1 MDDAFLVTLDGRGF
15 FLIQKTRVTNL
26 HGAKKMEMREKAQV
40 MNAEEIRRALLRIAH
55 EILEQN
61 HKHIEELVL
70 VGVKSR
76 GDFIAHRIAENLER
90 IEEIEVDVGAI
101 DVTLYRDDINL
112 RETQIQVSSTELPFD
127 ITGKWV
133 ILVDEVLYTG
143 RTVRAAMDALMD
155 FGRPAAIQLAT
166 LIDRGHRELPIAA
179 DYVGKNVPTSRREFV
194 RVRLAEE
201 GGVDSATIYEKEEE

>member
-1 MDDAFLVTLDGRGF
+1 
-15 FLIQKTRVTNL
+15 
-26 HGAKKMEMREKAQV
+26 MREKAQV
-40 MNAEEIRRALLRIAH
+40 MNTEEIRRALLRIAH
-55 EILEQN
+55 EILEHN
-61 HKHIEELVL
+61 HKHIDDLVL

-76 GDFIAHRIAENLER
+76 GDILAHRIAENLER
-90 IEEIEVDVGAI
+90 IENIEVDVGAI

-112 RETQIQVSSTELPFD
+112 YETQIQVNSTELPFD

-166 LIDRGHRELPIAA
+166 LIDRGHRELPIAS
-179 DYVGKNVPTSRREFV
+179 DYVGKNVPTSRKEFV
-194 RVRLAEE
+194 RVQLTEE
-201 GGVDSATIYEKEEE
+201 SDVDSAVIYEKDEE

>member
-1 MDDAFLVTLDGRGF
+1 MMPFSSRQTGEAFSLLREYKRHIDTGKV
-15 FLIQKTRVTNL
+15 
-26 HGAKKMEMREKAQV
+26 EMREKAQV
-40 MNAEEIRRALLRIAH
+40 MNTEEIRRALLRIAH
-55 EILEQN
+55 EILEHN
-61 HKHIEELVL
+61 HKHLDNLVL

-76 GDFIAHRIAENLER
+76 GDLLAHRIAENLER
-90 IEEIEVDVGAI
+90 IENIEVNVGAI

-112 RETQIQVSSTELPFD
+112 YETQIQVNSTELPFD

-166 LIDRGHRELPIAA
+166 LIDRGHRELPIAS
-179 DYVGKNVPTSRREFV
+179 DYVGKNVPTSRKEFV
-194 RVRLAEE
+194 RVQLAEE
-201 GGVDSATIYEKEEE
+201 SDIDSAVIYEKDEE

>member
-1 MDDAFLVTLDGRGF
+1 MMPFSSHQTGEAFSLLKERKRHIDTG
-15 FLIQKTRVTNL
+15 
-26 HGAKKMEMREKAQV
+26 KMEMREKAQV
-40 MNAEEIRRALLRIAH
+40 MNTEEIRRALLRIAH
-55 EILEQN
+55 EILEHN
-61 HKHIEELVL
+61 HKHIDDLVL

-76 GDFIAHRIAENLER
+76 GDILAHRIAENLER
-90 IEEIEVDVGAI
+90 IENIEVNVGAI

-112 RETQIQVSSTELPFD
+112 YETHIQVNSTELPFD

-166 LIDRGHRELPIAA
+166 LIDRGHRELPIAS
-179 DYVGKNVPTSRREFV
+179 DYVGKNVPTSRKEFV
-194 RVRLAEE
+194 RVQLAEE
-201 GGVDSATIYEKEEE
+201 SDIDSAVIYERDEE

>member
-1 MDDAFLVTLDGRGF
+1 MMPFSSRQTGEAFSLLRERKGQIDTG
-15 FLIQKTRVTNL
+15 
-26 HGAKKMEMREKAQV
+26 KMQMREKAQV
-40 MNAEEIRRALLRIAH
+40 MNTEEMRRALLRIAH
-55 EILEQN
+55 EILEHN
-61 HKHIEELVL
+61 HKHLDDLVL

-76 GDFIAHRIAENLER
+76 GDILAHRIAENLER
-90 IEEIEVDVGAI
+90 IENIEVNVGAI

-112 RETQIQVSSTELPFD
+112 HETQIQSNSTELAFD

-166 LIDRGHRELPIAA
+166 LIDRGHRELPIAS
-179 DYVGKNVPTSRREFV
+179 DYVGKNVPTSRKEFV
-194 RVRLAEE
+194 RVQLAEE
-201 GGVDSATIYEKEEE
+201 SGVDSAVIYEKDEE

>member
-1 MDDAFLVTLDGRGF
+1 M
-15 FLIQKTRVTNL
+15 Q
-26 HGAKKMEMREKAQV
+26 MREKAQV
-40 MNAEEIRRALLRIAH
+40 MNTEEIRRALLRIAH
-55 EILEQN
+55 EILEHN
-61 HKHIEELVL
+61 HKHIDDLVL

-76 GDFIAHRIAENLER
+76 GDILAHRIAENLER
-90 IEEIEVDVGAI
+90 IENIDVDVGAI

-112 RETQIQVSSTELPFD
+112 YETQIQVNSTELPFD

-166 LIDRGHRELPIAA
+166 LIDRGHRELPIAS
-179 DYVGKNVPTSRREFV
+179 DYVGKNVPTSRKEFV
-194 RVRLAEE
+194 RVQLAEE
-201 GGVDSATIYEKEEE
+201 SDVDSAVIYEKGEE

>member
-1 MDDAFLVTLDGRGF
+1 MPLTDFTG
-15 FLIQKTRVTNL
+15 
-26 HGAKKMEMREKAQV
+26 REKAQV
-40 MNAEEIRRALLRIAH
+40 MNAEEMRRALLRIAH

-61 HKHIEELVL
+61 HKHIGDLVL

-76 GDFIAHRIAENLER
+76 GDIIAHRIAENLER
-90 IEEIEVDVGAI
+90 IEQIEVDVGAI
-101 DVTLYRDDINL
+101 DVTLYRDDLNL
-112 RETQIQVSSTELPFD
+112 YETQIEVNSTELPFD
-127 ITGKWV
+127 VTGKWV

-179 DYVGKNVPTSRREFV
+179 DYVGKNVPTSRKEFV
-194 RVRLAEE
+194 QVQLTEE
-201 GGVDSATIYEKEEE
+201 HGRDAAIIYEREDE

>member
-1 MDDAFLVTLDGRGF
+1 MMPFSSHQTGEAFSLLRERKRQIDTGT
-15 FLIQKTRVTNL
+15 I
-26 HGAKKMEMREKAQV
+26 EMREKAQV

-55 EILEQN
+55 EILEHN
-61 HKHIEELVL
+61 HKHIDDLVL
-70 VGVKSR
+70 VGIKSR
-76 GDFIAHRIAENLER
+76 GDILAHRIAENLEW
-90 IEEIEVDVGAI
+90 IENIDVDVGAI

-112 RETQIQVSSTELPFD
+112 HETQIQVNSTELTFD

-166 LIDRGHRELPIAA
+166 LIDRGHRELPIAS
-179 DYVGKNVPTSRREFV
+179 DYVGKNVPTSRKEFV
-194 RVRLAEE
+194 RVQLAEE
-201 GGVDSATIYEKEEE
+201 SDVDSAVIYERDEE

>member
-1 MDDAFLVTLDGRGF
+1 MMPFSSRQTGEAFSLLREYKRHIDTGKV
-15 FLIQKTRVTNL
+15 
-26 HGAKKMEMREKAQV
+26 EMREKAQV
-40 MNAEEIRRALLRIAH
+40 MNTEEIRRALLRIAH
-55 EILEQN
+55 EILEHN
-61 HKHIEELVL
+61 HKHLDNLVL

-76 GDFIAHRIAENLER
+76 GDLLAHRIAENLER
-90 IEEIEVDVGAI
+90 IENIEVNVGAI

-112 RETQIQVSSTELPFD
+112 YETQIQVNSTELPFD

-166 LIDRGHRELPIAA
+166 LIDRGHRELPIAS

-194 RVRLAEE
+194 RVQLTEE
-201 GGVDSATIYEKEEE
+201 SGVDSAVIYEKDEE

>member
-1 MDDAFLVTLDGRGF
+1 M
-15 FLIQKTRVTNL
+15 Q
-26 HGAKKMEMREKAQV
+26 MREKAQV
-40 MNAEEIRRALLRIAH
+40 MNTEEIRRALLRIAH
-55 EILEQN
+55 EILEHN
-61 HKHIEELVL
+61 HKHIDDLVL

-76 GDFIAHRIAENLER
+76 GDILAHRIAENLER
-90 IEEIEVDVGAI
+90 IENIDVDVGAI

-112 RETQIQVSSTELPFD
+112 YETQIQVNSTELPFD

-166 LIDRGHRELPIAA
+166 LIDRGHRELPIAS
-179 DYVGKNVPTSRREFV
+179 DYVGKNVPTSRKEFV
-194 RVRLAEE
+194 RVQLAEE
-201 GGVDSATIYEKEEE
+201 SDVDSAVIYEKDEE

>member
-1 MDDAFLVTLDGRGF
+1 
-15 FLIQKTRVTNL
+15 
-26 HGAKKMEMREKAQV
+26 MREKAQV

-55 EILEQN
+55 EILEHN
-61 HKHIEELVL
+61 HKHIEDLVF

-76 GDFIAHRIAENLER
+76 GDILAHRIAKNLER
-90 IEEIEVDVGAI
+90 IEQIEIDVGAI

-112 RETQIQVSSTELPFD
+112 HETQIQVNTTDIPFN
-127 ITGKWV
+127 ITDKRV

-166 LIDRGHRELPIAA
+166 LIDRGHRELPIAS
-179 DYVGKNVPTSRREFV
+179 DYVGKNVPTSRKEFV

-201 GGVDSATIYEKEEE
+201 GGVDAAIIYEREGE

>member
-1 MDDAFLVTLDGRGF
+1 MMPFSSRQMGEAFSLLRERKRHIDTGK
-15 FLIQKTRVTNL
+15 IQ
-26 HGAKKMEMREKAQV
+26 MREKAQV
-40 MNAEEIRRALLRIAH
+40 MNTEEIRRALLRIAH
-55 EILEQN
+55 EILEHN
-61 HKHIEELVL
+61 HKHINDLVL

-76 GDFIAHRIAENLER
+76 GDILAHRIAENLER
-90 IEEIEVDVGAI
+90 IENIEVNVGAI

-112 RETQIQVSSTELPFD
+112 YETQIQVNSTELPFD

-166 LIDRGHRELPIAA
+166 LIDRGHRELPIAS
-179 DYVGKNVPTSRREFV
+179 DYVGKNVPTSRKEFV
-194 RVRLAEE
+194 RVQLAEE
-201 GGVDSATIYEKEEE
+201 SDVDSAVIYERDEE

>member
-1 MDDAFLVTLDGRGF
+1 MMPFSLHQTGEAFF
-15 FLIQKTRVTNL
+15 FTKNASDKLIREQI
-26 HGAKKMEMREKAQV
+26 EMREKAQV
-40 MNAEEIRRALLRIAH
+40 MNTEEIRRALLRIAH
-55 EILEQN
+55 EILEHN
-61 HKHIEELVL
+61 HKHINDLVF

-76 GDFIAHRIAENLER
+76 GDILAHRIAENLER
-90 IEEIEVDVGAI
+90 IENIEVDVGAI

-112 RETQIQVSSTELPFD
+112 HETQIQVNSTELPFD

-166 LIDRGHRELPIAA
+166 LIDRGHRELPIAS

-194 RVRLAEE
+194 RVQLTEE
-201 GGVDSATIYEKEEE
+201 SGVDSAVIYEKDEE

>member
-1 MDDAFLVTLDGRGF
+1 MPITVSTG
-15 FLIQKTRVTNL
+15 
-26 HGAKKMEMREKAQV
+26 REKAQV
-40 MNAEEIRRALLRIAH
+40 MNTEEMRRALLRIAH
-55 EILEQN
+55 EILEHN
-61 HKHIEELVL
+61 HKHIDDLVL

-76 GDFIAHRIAENLER
+76 GDILAHRIAENLER
-90 IEEIEVDVGAI
+90 IENVEIDVGAI

-112 RETQIQVSSTELPFD
+112 HETQIQVNSTELPFD

-166 LIDRGHRELPIAA
+166 LIDRGHRELPIAS
-179 DYVGKNVPTSRREFV
+179 DYVGKNVPTSRKEFV
-194 RVRLAEE
+194 RVQLAEE
-201 GGVDSATIYEKEEE
+201 SGVDSAVIYERDEE

>member
-1 MDDAFLVTLDGRGF
+1 M
-15 FLIQKTRVTNL
+15 K
-26 HGAKKMEMREKAQV
+26 MREKAQV
-40 MNAEEIRRALLRIAH
+40 MNTEEMRRALLRIAH

-61 HKHIEELVL
+61 HEHIGDLVL

-76 GDFIAHRIAENLER
+76 GDILAHRIAENLER
-90 IEEIEVDVGAI
+90 IENIEVNVGAI
-101 DVTLYRDDINL
+101 DATLYRDDINL
-112 RETQIQVSSTELPFD
+112 HENQTRSNSTELSFN

-133 ILVDEVLYTG
+133 ILVDEVIYTG

-179 DYVGKNVPTSRREFV
+179 DYVGKNVPTSRKEFV
-194 RVRLAEE
+194 RVQLAEE
-201 GGVDSATIYEKEEE
+201 HGTDAAIIYEREDE